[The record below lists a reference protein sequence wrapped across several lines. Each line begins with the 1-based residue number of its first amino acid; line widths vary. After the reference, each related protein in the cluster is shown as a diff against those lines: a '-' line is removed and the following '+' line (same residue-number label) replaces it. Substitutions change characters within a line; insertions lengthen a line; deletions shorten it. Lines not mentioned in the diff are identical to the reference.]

1 MDFISEIGDIY
12 DYRVNKI
19 NVELIEAVAEY
30 VESTID
36 DIYITEAKK
45 DSLYVKVKKFFV
57 DLIISM
63 KNFIN
68 QIKIDVKKK
77 VRDSKNEAK
86 LRKMHKD
93 LKEGK
98 TMFVEVTDIWS
109 LCKYLSSMAKD
120 LKQYTKRIGKMNYTN
135 TREIEEDITKFNKR
149 TENFDTDMEKFM
161 DKKVTVS
168 RQKMIDFVE
177 DEISGRSTVF
187 NTANECIAIIEQMS
201 SDIDSLEKRTKLL
214 GPDVIPKHI
223 GFLRKISIK
232 ISTMFK
238 KWISKVVSTF
248 VFLFA

>member
-1 MDFISEIGDIY
+1 MDFISEITDIY

-57 DLIISM
+57 DLAISM
-63 KNFIN
+63 KNFIK
-68 QIKIDVKKK
+68 QIEIDIKKK
-77 VRDSKNEAK
+77 IRDSKNEVN

-93 LKEGK
+93 LKERNSV
-98 TMFVEVTDIWS
+98 FVEVNDVWS
-109 LCKYLSSMAKD
+109 LCNYMTKMAKD
-120 LKQYTKRIGKMNYTN
+120 LKQYTKRIGKMSYTN
-135 TREIEEDITKFNKR
+135 TREIEEDITGFNKR
-149 TENFDTDMEKFM
+149 VENFDTDMEKLM

-168 RQKMIDFVE
+168 RQKMIDFIE

-187 NTANECIAIIEQMS
+187 STASECIAMIEQMG
-201 SDIDSLEKRTKLL
+201 SDIDSLEKRKNLL
-214 GPDVIPKHI
+214 GPDIIPKHI
-223 GFLRKISIK
+223 GFLRKIGMRISSI
-232 ISTMFK
+232 FK
-238 KWISKVVSTF
+238 KWISKVISTF